1 MRFRFITILTVL
13 LARYW
18 YMAAFAQEP
27 VQAVSVEKEYYRG
40 LELFEKQ
47 KFGAARQC
55 FENLLAEEKLAHTLL
70 EADARFY
77 IAMCAI
83 QLFHKDAE
91 YLVNQFVAY
100 HPESPR
106 INGLRFEMGRYFY
119 GLKRYRDAAEWLS
132 QVDKKRLSRDDLS
145 EYYFKLGYAWFMT
158 NDLDKARFA
167 FSEIKDIDTR
177 YTPPALYYY
186 SHIAY
191 TQQNYETALE
201 GFRRLENDETFAPV
215 VPYYIIQILY
225 LQKKYDELINYAPE
239 KMKSISEKRLPETAR
254 LVGDAFF
261 RKNMFSEAVP
271 YLEIYKEKNQYMSNE
286 DKYVLGFAYYKT
298 GRFEDASGML
308 EQITAGESELKQN
321 AMYVLGDCYVRTG
334 KKNEA
339 RMAFSAAAGMG
350 FDEKIAEDALF
361 NYAKL
366 TYELSYSPF
375 NEAIRAFNDYLA
387 RYPGSVRADEAY
399 NYLLQVYLSTRNYKD
414 ALASI
419 QKIRVKDDRVKKA
432 WQRVAYFRAL
442 ELYNNL
448 DFQGAISL
456 LDVSLQYG
464 NYDRTLRALAYYWK
478 GEAWYRLGEY
488 EEAIDQYQ
496 NFIAQPE
503 AVKTNVYSTALYNTG
518 YAFFSLKR
526 YSDALLWFDK
536 FLTREGARAT
546 EMVADAYN
554 RTGDCHFIKTDYQK
568 AIDFYNKAIALR
580 KYDTDYAMFQ
590 KGFSLGLLEKTRDKI
605 TVLNQLLSS
614 YPRSR
619 YVPDALFELGN
630 SYMKL
635 QEPKQALEYYQQI
648 LTHYQASSYY
658 SKAMVQLGLVYR
670 NMDRDK
676 EALDMYKKVVAEFP
690 GTSEA
695 RSALNGIQN
704 IYVEQGQA
712 DEYVSYLRT
721 IGTLGELSTA
731 SQDSLMYRSA
741 ENIYLTGDCDRS
753 QTAFQRYLDRF
764 PEGIFALN
772 AHYYLSDCALRAG
785 SDTDALPH
793 LLYIVGK
800 PRNMFTEEALLA
812 AARIEYRMQNYMD
825 AVAHYKTLESLAEVR
840 NNQMEA
846 RIGLMRCYD
855 KLNEAR
861 DAYEAADRVLSTE
874 KVPPDILREARFVL
888 AKSASALDRTDVAL
902 ENYRK
907 VSSEVKSA
915 QGAEAK
921 FRVAEIY
928 WQRKQYDK
936 AEKEI
941 FDFID
946 MNTPHQYW
954 MARAF
959 ILLADIYTLRKDY
972 FQAQQTLQSLIDYY
986 ETPDDGIIDMA
997 RQRKAAIDLATQK
1010 GTVRGQD
1017 TLEIKAP
1024 NRK

>member
-1 MRFRFITILTVL
+1 MRFRFKVL
-13 LARYW
+13 LVILATGFPY
-18 YMAAFAQEP
+18 FSSTAQEP
-27 VQAVSVEKEYYRG
+27 VQAVSVEKEYHRG
-40 LELFEKQ
+40 LELYEKQ
-47 KFGAARQC
+47 KYGAARQC
-55 FENLLAEEKLAHTLL
+55 FENLLADEKLHHTLL
-70 EADARFY
+70 EADARYFV
-77 IAMCAI
+77 AMCAI
-83 QLFHKDAE
+83 QLYHKDAE
-91 YLVNQFVAY
+91 YLVNNFVAY

-106 INGLRFEMGRYFY
+106 VNGLRFEMGRYFY
-119 GLKRYRDAAEWLS
+119 GLKRFRDAAQWLS
-132 QVDKKRLSRDDLS
+132 EVDKKRLSRDDLS
-145 EYYFKLGYAWFMT
+145 EYYFKLGYAYFMT

-167 FSEIKDIDTR
+167 FSEIKDVDTK
-177 YTPPALYYY
+177 YTPPAVYYY

-225 LQKKYDELINYAPE
+225 LQKKYDELISYAPD
-239 KMKSISEKRLPETAR
+239 KMKTISEKRLPETAR

-261 RKNMFSEAVP
+261 RKNMFSEAIP

-286 DKYVLGFAYYKT
+286 DKYVLGFAYYKS
-298 GRFEDASGML
+298 GRFEDASKML

-321 AMYVLGDCYVRTG
+321 AMYVLGDCYVRTAR
-334 KKNEA
+334 KDEA
-339 RMAFSAAAGMG
+339 RMAFSAAARMN
-350 FDEKIAEDALF
+350 FDGKIAEDALF

-375 NEAIRAFNDYLA
+375 NEAIRAFNDYLTK
-387 RYPGSVRADEAY
+387 YPGSDRADEAY
-399 NYLLQVYLSTRNYKD
+399 NYLLQVYMSTRNYKD

-432 WQRVAYFRAL
+432 WQRVAFFRAL
-442 ELYNNL
+442 ELYSNL

-464 NYDRTLRALAYYWK
+464 NYDKNLKALAFYWK
-478 GEAWYRLGEY
+478 GEAWYRLGDY
-488 EEAIDQYQ
+488 TEAIDQYQ
-496 NFIAQPE
+496 NFLAQP
-503 AVKTNVYSTALYNTG
+503 AAPSTDVYSTALYNTG
-518 YAFFSLKR
+518 YACFNLKR
-526 YSDALLWFDK
+526 YADAALWFGK
-536 FLTREGARAT
+536 FLDREGGKAT
-546 EMVADAYN
+546 DLVADAYN
-554 RTGDCHFIKTDYQK
+554 RLGDCYFIQPDYQK
-568 AIDFYNKAIALR
+568 AIVMYNKAIALN
-580 KYDTDYAMFQ
+580 KYDADYALFQ

-605 TVLNQLLSS
+605 TVLNQLLTS

-635 QEPKQALEYYQQI
+635 QEPQKALDFYQRI
-648 LTHYQASSYY
+648 LASYPSSSYY
-658 SKAMVQLGLVYR
+658 SKAMVQAGLVYR
-670 NMDRDK
+670 NLDRDN
-676 EALDMYKKVVAEFP
+676 EALEMYKKVVAEFP
-690 GTSEA
+690 GTTEA

-704 IYVEQGQA
+704 IYVEQGKA
-712 DEYVSYLRT
+712 DDYVNYLKT
-721 IGTLGELSTA
+721 IGTMGELSAA

-741 ENIYLTGDCDRS
+741 ENIYLTGDCSRS
-753 QTAFQRYLDRF
+753 QVSFQRYLDRF

-772 AHYYLSDCALRAG
+772 AHFYLSDCALRSG
-785 SDTDALPH
+785 SEQDALPH
-793 LLYIVGK
+793 LLYIAGK
-800 PRNMFTEEALLA
+800 PRNMFTEEALLS
-812 AARIEYRMQNYMD
+812 AARIEYKMQNYMD

-855 KLNEAR
+855 KLNEFK
-861 DAYEAADRVLSTE
+861 DAYDAADRVLSTE
-874 KVPPDILREARFVL
+874 KIPPDVIREARFIL
-888 AKSASALDRTDVAL
+888 AKSAAALDRTDVAL

-907 VSSEVKSA
+907 VATEVKSI

-941 FDFID
+941 FDYID

-986 ETPDDGIIDMA
+986 ENPNDGIIDMA
-997 RQRKAAIDLATQK
+997 RQRKAAIDQATQK
-1010 GTVRGQD
+1010 GTAREQD
-1017 TLEIKAP
+1017 TLEIKIP